1 MGDILDIIVP
11 VGICIAAIVAAAIVY
26 CIVVAVKSRR
36 ATKRE
41 QEAWREQRAGGKG
54 RARDDADRR

>member
-41 QEAWREQRAGGKG
+41 QAAWRERRAGGKG